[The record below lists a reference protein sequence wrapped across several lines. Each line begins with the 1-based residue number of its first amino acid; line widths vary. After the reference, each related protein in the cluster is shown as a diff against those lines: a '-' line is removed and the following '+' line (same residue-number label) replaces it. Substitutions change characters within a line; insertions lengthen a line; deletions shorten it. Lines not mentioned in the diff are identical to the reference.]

1 MESERLVQ
9 TQCHPGRDSS
19 SCYTLRQSPMPRA
32 ARADVA
38 PKSSSCTADHAGEDM
53 KKLLAMLRAVP
64 GALLRL
70 AKRWAAPGAGPKI
83 FAG

>member
-9 TQCHPGRDSS
+9 TQCHSGRDSS
-19 SCYTLRQSPMPRA
+19 SCYTLRQSPMTRA
-32 ARADVA
+32 ARADLA

-70 AKRWAAPGAGPKI
+70 AKEWAAPGAGPKI
-83 FAG
+83 LAG